1 LGRIA
6 LTRKEIIPMS
16 QQFPSLSR
24 RSLVAI
30 AATLTGG
37 AAIGI
42 RGVLAAPPDVAH
54 LPTEEVGTPVA
65 TGESAIGALLSRAY
79 DPGTGIGDQLDL
91 IATFADLDLETAAL
105 GITRPSEDA
114 DERDIVQWMSRMPG
128 LALPQDMAYFLT
140 DEWKTSTGFGPTQIS
155 QTVEIGEPPA
165 RVAMFSGAFD
175 RTTVINT
182 WIDAGYNE
190 IESDAEVAIYSIAED
205 DSFSLDNPVQRV
217 FLSRRNNVAILG
229 DDLVIF
235 TSTLDLLREAIAS
248 ALGETTPLGEAPG
261 VAALFPNTPQLASG
275 AFVSGSSL
283 QSLPPIGSSPE
294 SAATAIAEQQSQG
307 QIPPILLALIGVT
320 PGGPM
325 PTGDFSGEATPIPTP
340 ETARLELS
348 LLMPSAEAAQ
358 QAIDIVGERLPTAIS
373 YRINQPL
380 TVYFKS
386 WDLSVAEDAPVARI
400 SIELQNSMPKLWMD
414 MLFARDFTFLS

>member
-1 LGRIA
+1 
-6 LTRKEIIPMS
+6 MS
-16 QQFPSLSR
+16 QQSPTLSR

-30 AATLTGG
+30 AATLTSG
-37 AAIGI
+37 AAIGM

-54 LPTEEVGTPVA
+54 LPTSQAGTPVA
-65 TGESAIGALLSRAY
+65 TGESAIGALLNRAY
-79 DPGTGIGDQLDL
+79 DPGTGIASELSL

-105 GITRPSEDA
+105 GLTRPADDA
-114 DERDIVQWMSRMPG
+114 DERDIVRWMSRMPG

-140 DEWKTSTGFGPTQIS
+140 EEWALSTGFGPTQIS

-175 RTTVINT
+175 REMVINT

-190 IESDAEVAIYSIAED
+190 IESDDEIAIYSISED
-205 DSFSLDNPVQRV
+205 DSFSLDNPIQRV

-229 DDLVIF
+229 NDLVIF
-235 TSTLDLLREAIAS
+235 TSTLDLLRDAISS
-248 ALGETTPLGEAPG
+248 ALGEATTLGEAPG
-261 VAALFPNTPQLASG
+261 VAALFPNTPHLASG
-275 AFVSGSSL
+275 AFTSGSSL
-283 QSLPPIGSSPE
+283 QSLPPICSSPE

-307 QIPPILLALIGVT
+307 QVPPILLALIGVT
-320 PGGPM
+320 PGGPL
-325 PTGDFSGEATPIPTP
+325 PTGDISEEATPIPTP
-340 ETARLELS
+340 ETATLEIS

-358 QAIDIVGERLPTAIS
+358 QAIDVVGERLPTAMS

-386 WDLSVAEDAPVARI
+386 WELSVSEDAPIARI
-400 SIELQNSMPKLWMD
+400 SIELQNSMPKIWMD
-414 MLFARDFTFLS
+414 MLFSRDFTFLS